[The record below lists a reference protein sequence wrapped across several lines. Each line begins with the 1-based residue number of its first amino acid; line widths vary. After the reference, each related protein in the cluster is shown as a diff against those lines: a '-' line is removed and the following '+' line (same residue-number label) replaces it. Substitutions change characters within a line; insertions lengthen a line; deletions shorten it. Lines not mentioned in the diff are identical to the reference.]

1 MSPHGRL
8 VLVTAVAVL
17 LGAPPA
23 IGDDAA
29 SDGRPAA
36 AADSGGETPDYDP
49 WQPFNERTFWFN
61 YYVLDKHVMKP
72 VARAWDRLLPD
83 QLQHGIA
90 NAFDNISMP
99 PRLVNKLLQVRPRSA
114 GEEIARFVV
123 NTIVGVVGFIDV
135 AERLGVHGSGAD
147 AGQTLGVWG
156 VGAGPYLVLPFL
168 PPLTVRDG
176 IGYGADSAMDPVG
189 YVFPVPLAVSLSTS
203 AVRRVNERSLQP
215 AAYEN
220 VEETVIDLYSSVR
233 NAYLQRRRVTVQR
246 GCEDSL
252 VFRPRPST
260 TPGR

>member
-1 MSPHGRL
+1 AGRALAPDHRHARRCVGGIDAQALGPSSPSSTLGPPMSPHGRL

-61 YYVLDKHVMKP
+61 YYLLDK
-72 VARAWDRLLPD
+72 
-83 QLQHGIA
+83 LQHGIA

-189 YVFPVPLAVSLSTS
+189 YVFRVPLAVSLSTS

-215 AAYEN
+215 AAYE
-220 VEETVIDLYSSVR
+220 
-233 NAYLQRRRVTVQR
+233 
-246 GCEDSL
+246 
-252 VFRPRPST
+252 
-260 TPGR
+260 